1 MASTAVV
8 LDIRANTQKALGEFK
23 KFSAQLDNK
32 FLISG
37 LKLDVVRNALS
48 QINKEF
54 QRAIGEQGL
63 SASSSLRAAEN
74 QAALLTST
82 FKDFSLTAAKAI
94 TDDISNALNQVAVT
108 AGGTMDDVKAALQA
122 TPFISNTLSQDLKKQ
137 LTSGILEFQR
147 DIRRA
152 GLGDEF
158 GTIAK
163 DILSGQA
170 DVLQLI
176 NSASPVGSAIGRKL
190 QEAGVNDL
198 RSLPPAQ
205 RTQILQSIL
214 NDKEL
219 QALLKETARETAGY
233 KIILEDL
240 NTALFNPKSG
250 IFGYL
255 REVTLQS
262 RNLTTNVFD
271 ETYKLVESVFGK
283 EGLFVNFFRNVAKVF
298 GIEDPLKFI
307 IRNVIFLTE
316 QFEKLNDFIES
327 ESFQRVIKQ
336 IREAFERTKEFFV
349 NIYDAIVNNDEESQ
363 QSVIQSIKNIGE
375 SVREFISK
383 IAGVI
388 RGEDISDESEKIT
401 TIAGTLVDE
410 IGKTLILLINEVGEA
425 LLQKAGTIAG
435 DIATKLPGIVAG
447 LFSKLFEGD
456 GILGKALGGLIV
468 AKVGLAIT
476 RALGGINRTR
486 TGPGGFAGAASR
498 YIFGGPFS
506 RRGGRGGGGGG
517 FPITGSTQPRTIGPL
532 GRVRNNLLA
541 RSLAARDVAQSYITR
556 TPTPSV
562 RRRPQG
568 DIFGI
573 ERRKRYE
580 EAQKKRSR
588 MLRERAVRDRRV
600 TPSTS
605 VFAGTINPSYIER
618 RGMNYE
624 DFVLP
629 QGKPIDRRI
638 TAKTTMFTP
647 PTPAEL
653 FPYIATDDPINN
665 PKLREANRQRYIE
678 EAEFNRK
685 IRSRQSVR
693 QRFSRRYGRRAGLGA
708 QMAQLR
714 RGMPKVG
721 KAGLITGGI
730 GERIRRVVPNRRNL
744 NARRLALQAR
754 TQDALGGFGRR
765 ARDIITGN
773 DYLDDVP
780 LSRDEVVRQ
789 RARNIREIRDRKAR
803 NAYYESTG
811 KFRSPMGQKLRRF
824 GKGALIAGG
833 ITAGLGL
840 MSLFSGPGAQAAEGE
855 IDPMTGMPSAP
866 KNKKMGAGQAWG
878 SLGAKVAEG
887 AMMGSMFGPWG
898 TAIGGVIGAG
908 ISLMDEEVKN
918 AIGES
923 ISKFVSNTKEWMSD
937 MGTKIKDAVTGGLKV
952 IKDWASGIDWKEILL
967 DVVFPGR
974 GIARTVVQST
984 GASEGDGWM
993 ARAVRF
999 LTGAKEKEEL
1009 EGNAKGANF
1018 IGPTLAQES
1027 RTSKASEKSKKYHT
1041 KPEIPT
1047 FTNNFA
1053 GLNAAGPAL
1062 AHESRMSGGKAMVV
1076 NDKEFV
1082 IPPGG
1087 FSTLANLVALKNTT
1101 PGSMNAAQAQAA
1113 PVINISVSV
1122 SGVLSESD
1130 LEDTLRE
1137 PVSNI
1142 VEDAYRRASATTP
1155 RGVAKTV

>member
-63 SASSSLRAAEN
+63 GASSSLRAAEN

-152 GLGDEF
+152 GLGEEF

-170 DVLQLI
+170 DVKQLI
-176 NSASPVGSAIGRKL
+176 DSASPVGSAIGRKL
-190 QEAGVNDL
+190 QKAGVNDL

-205 RTQILQSIL
+205 RTQLLQSIL

-219 QALLKETARETAGY
+219 QALLKETAKETAGY

-327 ESFQRVIKQ
+327 ESFQKVIKQ

-349 NIYDAIVNNDEESQ
+349 NIYNAIINNDEESQ
-363 QSVIQSIKNIGE
+363 QSIIQSIKNIGK

-456 GILGKALGGLIV
+456 GILGKALGGLII

-498 YIFGGPFS
+498 YIFGGPFDSS

-517 FPITGSTQPRTIGPL
+517 FPITGSTQPRTISPL

-541 RSLAARDVAQSYITR
+541 RSLAARDIAQSYITR
-556 TPTPSV
+556 TPTSSV

-580 EAQKKRSR
+580 EARKKRSR

-618 RGMNYE
+618 SGMNYE
-624 DFVLP
+624 DFILP
-629 QGKPIDRRI
+629 QGRPVDRRI

-647 PTPAEL
+647 PTAAEL
-653 FPYIATDDPINN
+653 FPYVATDDPINN

-693 QRFSRRYGRRAGLGA
+693 QRFSRRYGRRAGLKA

-714 RGMPKVG
+714 KGMPKVG
-721 KAGLITGGI
+721 RASLITGG
-730 GERIRRVVPNRRNL
+730 
-744 NARRLALQAR
+744 LAL
-754 TQDALGGFGRR
+754 G
-765 ARDIITGN
+765 
-773 DYLDDVP
+773 
-780 LSRDEVVRQ
+780 
-789 RARNIREIRDRKAR
+789 
-803 NAYYESTG
+803 
-811 KFRSPMGQKLRRF
+811 
-824 GKGALIAGG
+824 
-833 ITAGLGL
+833 GLGL
-840 MSLFSGPGAQAAEGE
+840 MGLFGGPGAQAAEGE
-855 IDPMTGMPSAP
+855 MDPMTGMPLAP
-866 KNKKMGAGQAWG
+866 KNKKMGAGKAWG
-878 SLGAKVAEG
+878 SLGAGAAEG

-908 ISLMDEEVKN
+908 ISLMDEEVRN

-923 ISKFVSNTKEWMSD
+923 ISKFVSGMGEWMSD
-937 MGTKIKDAVTGGLKV
+937 MGTKIKDAVAGGLKV

-974 GIARTVVQST
+974 GIARTIAQST

-993 ARAVRF
+993 ARAARF

-1018 IGPTLAQES
+1018 IGPTLA
-1027 RTSKASEKSKKYHT
+1027 K
-1041 KPEIPT
+1041 
-1047 FTNNFA
+1047 
-1053 GLNAAGPAL
+1053 
-1062 AHESRMSGGKAMVV
+1062 ESRMSGGKAMVV
-1076 NDKEFV
+1076 NNKEFV

-1101 PGSMNAAQAQAA
+1101 PGSMNATQAQVA
-1113 PVINISVSV
+1113 PVINISVNV